1 MVPDAIS
8 GGRCMIAFQNV
19 AKFQAGKWL
28 FREASF
34 QINPGERVGL
44 VGANGAGKS
53 TIFRAMV
60 GQEGI
65 DEGTIAKPERTVIG
79 YFSQDPASEEEMTV
93 LACTMTGSKE
103 VHELGRQIDEL
114 SEALADPN
122 LDGDAMTRIL
132 EDLGEA
138 QMRFETLGGYDLETR
153 AQEILG
159 GLGFSAADQQR
170 LVKEFSGG
178 WRMRIE
184 LAKVLL
190 LKPDVLLLDEPTNH
204 LDLESIIW
212 LEEFLG
218 KYPGSILMTSHDRDF
233 MNRLVKKIVAVE
245 FNTVNVYSGNYD
257 FYEQEYALRLTNLEA
272 QAKRQEDKLA
282 KEEEFIA
289 RFKARASHASS
300 VQSRVKMLEKMDR
313 IEVPKEAKAPKFIWP
328 ECPRSGDQIVVVDGL
343 SKSYGEK
350 KVLTNCSF
358 EVKRQERVALLGV
371 NGAGKST
378 MLKIIANQLEHDSGN
393 CKLGSSL
400 QMAYFAQHQLEVLDP
415 EQTLFDSVQDVA
427 PQMNRTVL
435 QTLLGSLLFTGDDV
449 DKKIKVLSGGERT
462 RVVLAR
468 ILAKPVNFLV
478 MDEPTNHLDLRTREI
493 LLAALQDFEGTVV
506 FVSHDRH
513 FLRDVATK
521 IVLIDHGTTTVYE
534 GGLTHYLDK
543 NGHKFPSAGHTLRV
557 G

>member
-1 MVPDAIS
+1 
-8 GGRCMIAFQNV
+8 MIAFQNV

-53 TIFRAMV
+53 TIFRVMV

-65 DEGTIAKPERTVIG
+65 DEGAVAKPDRTVIG

-103 VHELGRQIDEL
+103 VHDLGQKIDEL

-122 LDGDAMTRIL
+122 LDGDGMTRIL

-159 GLGFSAADQQR
+159 GLGFSPADQQR

-190 LKPDVLLLDEPTNH
+190 LNPDVLLLDEPTNH

-212 LEEFLG
+212 LEDFLG
-218 KYPGSILMTSHDRDF
+218 KYPGAILMTSHDRDF
-233 MNRLVKKIVAVE
+233 MNRLVKKVVAVE

-257 FYEQEYALRLTNLEA
+257 FYEQEYNLRLTNLEA

-289 RFKARASHASS
+289 RFKARVSHASQ
-300 VQSRVKMLEKMDR
+300 VQSRVKMLEKMER
-313 IEVPKEAKAPKFIWP
+313 IEVPKEAKAPKFLWP
-328 ECPRSGDQIVVVDGL
+328 DCPRSGDQIVVVDGL
-343 SKSYGEK
+343 SKAYGDK
-350 KVLTNCSF
+350 KVLTDCSF
-358 EVKRQERVALLGV
+358 EVKRLERVALLGV

-400 QMAYFAQHQLEVLDP
+400 QMAYFAQHQLEVLNP
-415 EQTLFDSVQDVA
+415 EQTIFESVQDVA
-427 PQMNRTVL
+427 PTMTRTVL
-435 QTLLGSLLFTGDDV
+435 QTLLGSLLFSGEDV
-449 DKKIKVLSGGERT
+449 EKKIRVLSGGERT

-493 LLAALQDFEGTVV
+493 LLAALQEFEGTVV

-521 IVLIDHGTTTVYE
+521 VVLIDHGKTTVYE
-534 GGLTHYLDK
+534 GGLSHYLEK
-543 NGHKFPSAGHTLRV
+543 NGHKFPTAGHTLRV

>member
-1 MVPDAIS
+1 
-8 GGRCMIAFQNV
+8 MIAFQNV
-19 AKFQAGKWL
+19 AKFQSGKWL
-28 FREASF
+28 FRDASF
-34 QINPGERVGL
+34 QINSGERVGL

-53 TIFRAMV
+53 TIFRVMV

-65 DEGTIAKPERTVIG
+65 DEGALAKPERTVIG
-79 YFSQDPASEEEMTV
+79 YFSQDPASEEDMTV
-93 LACTMTGSKE
+93 LACTMTGSTE
-103 VHELGRQIDEL
+103 VHDLGVKIEEL

-122 LDGDAMTRIL
+122 LDGDGMNRIL
-132 EDLGEA
+132 EDLGDA
-138 QMRFETLGGYDLETR
+138 QMRYETLGGYDLETR

-159 GLGFSAADQQR
+159 GLGFSPADQGR

-218 KYPGSILMTSHDRDF
+218 KYPGAILMTSHDRDF

-257 FYEQEYALRLTNLEA
+257 FYEQEFAQRLSNLEA
-272 QAKRQEDKLA
+272 QAKRQDDKLA

-313 IEVPKEAKAPKFIWP
+313 IEVPKELKAPKFIWP

-343 SKSYGEK
+343 GKSYGEK
-350 KVLTNCSF
+350 KVLTDCSF

-378 MLKIIANQLEHDSGN
+378 MLKIIAQQLEHEVGT

-400 QMAYFAQHQLEVLDP
+400 QVAYFAQHQLEVLNP
-415 EQTLFDSVQDVA
+415 EQTLFESVQDVA

-468 ILAKPVNFLV
+468 ILAKPVNFLI

-493 LLAALQDFEGTVV
+493 LQAALQAFEGTVV

-521 IVLIDHGTTTVYE
+521 VVLIDHGKTTVYE
-534 GGLTHYLDK
+534 GGLAHYLEK
-543 NGHKFPSAGHTLRV
+543 NGHKFPSTGHTLRV